1 MRTDIP
7 SDPLMLLS
15 FVNTKLRDQYA
26 SLDAL
31 CDDLQLSRQELQ
43 RRLSEVGFE
52 YYRGR
57 TASGDRPQR
66 FPLTLLFVHANL

>member
-31 CDDLQLSRQELQ
+31 CDDLQLSRQDLQ
-43 RRLSEVGFE
+43 RCLSEVGFE
-52 YYRGR
+52 YDPG
-57 TASGDRPQR
+57 QNR
-66 FPLTLLFVHANL
+66 FW

>member
-1 MRTDIP
+1 MRTDIH

-26 SLDAL
+26 SLDTL
-31 CDDLQLSRQELQ
+31 CDDLQLNRQELQ

-52 YYRGR
+52 YDPG
-57 TASGDRPQR
+57 QNR
-66 FPLTLLFVHANL
+66 FW

>member
-26 SLDAL
+26 SLDTL
-31 CDDLQLSRQELQ
+31 CDDLQLNRQELQ

-52 YYRGR
+52 YDPG
-57 TASGDRPQR
+57 QNR
-66 FPLTLLFVHANL
+66 FW

>member
-26 SLDAL
+26 SLDTL
-31 CDDLQLSRQELQ
+31 CDDLQLNRQELQ

-52 YYRGR
+52 YDPG
-57 TASGDRPQR
+57 QNC
-66 FPLTLLFVHANL
+66 LW